1 MPSFAQIL
9 IALGAAGSVLGAPFP
24 NTTTTS
30 TSTPNINTQERAA
43 AQTFT
48 GDITYYQPGLGACGE
63 TSSDSETVVALSP
76 AQYDGACGKTITIT
90 KDGKTATAK
99 VVDKCPACAS
109 GAIDVSSTVFK
120 SLADM
125 AVGRTTV
132 EWSFE

>member
-9 IALGAAGSVLGAPFP
+9 IALGAAGSALAAPLA
-24 NTTTTS
+24 NTSAAVTTEQRS
-30 TSTPNINTQERAA
+30 AG
-43 AQTFT
+43 QTFT

-76 AQYDGACGKTITIT
+76 TEYDGNCGKTITIT
-90 KDGKTATAK
+90 KDGQTATAK
-99 VVDKCPACAS
+99 VVDKCPSCAS

-125 AVGRTTV
+125 SVGRTQV
-132 EWSFE
+132 SWSFN

>member
-9 IALGAAGSVLGAPFP
+9 IALGAAGSAFAAPFP
-24 NTTTTS
+24 NTTAAAAVT
-30 TSTPNINTQERAA
+30 TQERASSG
-43 AQTFT
+43 QTFT

-63 TSSDSETVVALSP
+63 TSSDSDTVVALSP
-76 AQYDGACGKTITIT
+76 AEYDGSCGKTITIT
-90 KDGKTATAK
+90 KGGKTATAK

-125 AVGRTTV
+125 AVGRTQV
-132 EWSFE
+132 SWSFD